1 MHEPARERDGV
12 GIRTATVDALVETLS
27 GGNQQK
33 VVLARWTCSG
43 ARILILDDPT
53 RGIDVGA
60 KDEVFRLVTRL
71 AADEGVAILYLSSE
85 LKEVRNLA
93 DRLLVMQDGAIA
105 AEFDPGAAEPE
116 VMTAAGGGR

>member
-1 MHEPARERDGV
+1 
-12 GIRTATVDALVETLS
+12 VETLS

-71 AADEGVAILYLSSE
+71 ARDEGVAILYLSSE
-85 LKEVRNLA
+85 LKEVRELA

-105 AEFDPGAAEPE
+105 AEFDPGAAEQE
-116 VMTAAGGGR
+116 VMTAAGGAR